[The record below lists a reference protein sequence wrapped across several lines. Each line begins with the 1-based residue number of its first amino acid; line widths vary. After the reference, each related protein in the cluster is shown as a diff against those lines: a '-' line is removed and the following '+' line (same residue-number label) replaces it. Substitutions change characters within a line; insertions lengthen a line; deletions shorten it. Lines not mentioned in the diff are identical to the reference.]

1 MYNNILLNSCKKL
14 QQDGL
19 LNNENY
25 EKCQIILNEPND
37 SWSDNEVEKDM
48 YDILLEKIDNGEIT
62 NFKDELEKIQKNKD
76 FSFSYD
82 EVEKKIKEM
91 QKLEDKLDRNRDNT
105 LFIVK
110 KKMIAENNFTIAKY
124 NLLLY
129 SIFIAIVIL
138 IIIYYN
144 IWK

>member
-62 NFKDELEKIQKNKD
+62 NFKDE
-76 FSFSYD
+76 
-82 EVEKKIKEM
+82 
-91 QKLEDKLDRNRDNT
+91 
-105 LFIVK
+105 
-110 KKMIAENNFTIAKY
+110 
-124 NLLLY
+124 
-129 SIFIAIVIL
+129 
-138 IIIYYN
+138 
-144 IWK
+144 